1 MIISSIVG
9 ARFRPPAAG
18 VLSVLPGSASL
29 LVRREPS
36 NPYDPNALQ
45 VLVPAEVLAALPQPQ
60 LLAAVEGFGFT
71 LGEAGPGQL
80 VTNDYARSPL
90 ETPLHLGYVPRV
102 EAATLAGAFD
112 KAGVR
117 EVPGELTF
125 AADGAP
131 RVRFTAPGSGPV

>member
-9 ARFRPPAAG
+9 AKFRPPAAG

-29 LVRREPS
+29 IVRREPS

-45 VLVPAEVLAALPQPQ
+45 VLVPADVLAALPQPQ
-60 LLAAVEGFGFT
+60 LLAAIEGFGFT
-71 LGEAGPGQL
+71 LGEAGPGQI

-90 ETPLHLGYVPRV
+90 EMPLHLGYVPRT

-112 KAGVR
+112 KVGVS
-117 EVPGELTF
+117 EVPAELTF
-125 AADGAP
+125 ATDGAP
-131 RVRFTAPGSGPV
+131 RVAFAVPT